1 MGRMLELIR
10 ERKAPESI
18 VRRAAR
24 GELAL
29 PAAEA
34 IEILAL
40 LAADRDLSPHHANSG
55 RAGDPDLGSE
65 AEQTL
70 RGWDEPSMIE
80 AASDPEFPLP
90 VLRCLLRTQAG
101 RPSVIEA
108 LCENPALSL
117 EELEE
122 VAIQA
127 WPAMLEGMRR
137 SERVRSSP
145 RLLAVIEQNT
155 APAQPQS
162 GPDPVAV
169 TANTESGEAAADVH
183 PHEVPPHHL
192 HPHELADEEER
203 PFELVTSAES
213 EADPL
218 AELLQRAKH
227 GQAAAKPE
235 EKEQLSLLQKIAH
248 MRVGERIKLAM
259 RGGREER
266 MVLVRDRSKLVSVAV
281 LSSPKVDATEMESYA
296 GMKNVQES
304 VLRAIATNRKNL
316 KNYGVVRALVSN
328 PKAPLDVSLP
338 LMSHLLIK
346 DLRLLAM
353 NKNANETIRKRA
365 VRMFREKTEKKKD

>member
-40 LAADRDLSPHHANSG
+40 LAADC
-55 RAGDPDLGSE
+55 DLGSE

-155 APAQPQS
+155 A
-162 GPDPVAV
+162 
-169 TANTESGEAAADVH
+169 
-183 PHEVPPHHL
+183 
-192 HPHELADEEER
+192 
-203 PFELVTSAES
+203 
-213 EADPL
+213 
-218 AELLQRAKH
+218 
-227 GQAAAKPE
+227 
-235 EKEQLSLLQKIAH
+235 
-248 MRVGERIKLAM
+248 
-259 RGGREER
+259 
-266 MVLVRDRSKLVSVAV
+266 
-281 LSSPKVDATEMESYA
+281 
-296 GMKNVQES
+296 
-304 VLRAIATNRKNL
+304 
-316 KNYGVVRALVSN
+316 
-328 PKAPLDVSLP
+328 
-338 LMSHLLIK
+338 
-346 DLRLLAM
+346 
-353 NKNANETIRKRA
+353 
-365 VRMFREKTEKKKD
+365 